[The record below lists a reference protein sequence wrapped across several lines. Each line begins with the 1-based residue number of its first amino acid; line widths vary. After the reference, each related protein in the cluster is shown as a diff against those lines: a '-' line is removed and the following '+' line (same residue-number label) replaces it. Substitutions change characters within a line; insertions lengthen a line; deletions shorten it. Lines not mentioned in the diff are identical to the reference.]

1 MTVFALDLTILCDRS
16 TWQISW
22 YSWSV
27 CSLLV
32 LWYLEVIYKFVVS
45 TDNFLISHWHYKI
58 NALALIFFIHF
69 CVLFHLLSTVAS
81 GLNALAAVT
90 VEDFAPLVVRHIPTE
105 RETLV
110 SKLLGM

>member
-32 LWYLEVIYKFVVS
+32 LWYLEVIYKFFVS
-45 TDNFLISHWHYKI
+45 TDNFPSLISII
-58 NALALIFFIHF
+58 NGQGSIFCHSF
-69 CVLFHLLSTVAS
+69 LFPFLFTQYC
-81 GLNALAAVT
+81 GIRT
-90 VEDFAPLVVRHIPTE
+90 
-105 RETLV
+105 
-110 SKLLGM
+110 

>member
-27 CSLLV
+27 CSLPV
-32 LWYLEVIYKFVVS
+32 LWYLEVIYEFVVS
-45 TDNFLISHWHYKI
+45 TDNFLISHWHYKCPGFD
-58 NALALIFFIHF
+58 IFNYF
-69 CVLFHLLSTVAS
+69 CFLFHLLSTVAS

-90 VEDFAPLVVRHIPTE
+90 VEDFAPLVVQHIPTE

>member
-45 TDNFLISHWHYKI
+45 TDNFLISHWHYKCPGLDI
-58 NALALIFFIHF
+58 
-69 CVLFHLLSTVAS
+69 FHLFLCPFSFTQYC
-81 GLNALAAVT
+81 GIRT
-90 VEDFAPLVVRHIPTE
+90 
-105 RETLV
+105 
-110 SKLLGM
+110 

>member
-45 TDNFLISHWHYKI
+45 TDNFLISHWHHKCPGSD
-58 NALALIFFIHF
+58 NFPSF
-69 CVLFHLLSTVAS
+69 LFPCSFTQYC
-81 GLNALAAVT
+81 GIRT
-90 VEDFAPLVVRHIPTE
+90 
-105 RETLV
+105 
-110 SKLLGM
+110 